1 MTVSELFKKRTAY
14 YYKQLGKYLKYVFN
28 DHFVLAL
35 LILMGAVGFTYSNY
49 LETVKSD
56 AFLPRLILLAF
67 IVITVKTGGI
77 RTLIKPADGIYLL
90 PLENKIKPV
99 MQKNLVY
106 SLFFSALIAFL
117 AAFLTA
123 PLVAVLNQ
131 SDSQASLL
139 WIAIVL
145 MAKIIDTLLTY
156 YKFKLNRTEVEQKVH
171 YIIDAA
177 LFSILLFSL
186 FYSLVIGFIVILIF
200 LTVFCIYVLYSNG
213 FTIWNWERLIE
224 NEQNRVQAIYKIIN
238 LFVETPYGNNK
249 VKRLKPLDSLLGLFD
264 KETNVHSYYITRV
277 FFRQT
282 SFSGL
287 YIRLT
292 VIGTVILVLNDIIWL
307 SVLISLLFLYL
318 IGFQLL
324 PLKQLLDKSIYFKLY
339 PVKDTD
345 KIKAIQKLIEKV
357 LFVTTL
363 LFSLASYSGGIDV
376 LAVLLS
382 NSLFVY
388 GFVKFYIPKRL
399 A

>member
-35 LILMGAVGFTYSNY
+35 LILLGAVGFTYSNY
-49 LETVKSD
+49 LETVNPN
-56 AFLPRLILLAF
+56 AFLPRLILYALIL
-67 IVITVKTGGI
+67 IVVKTGGI

-90 PLENKIKPV
+90 PLEKKLKPV

-106 SLFFSALIAFL
+106 SLLAAALTAFI

-131 SDSQASLL
+131 SESRAGLL
-139 WIAIVL
+139 WIGAVL
-145 MAKIIDTLLTY
+145 AAKITDTLLTY
-156 YKFKLNRTEVEQKVH
+156 YKFKLNRAETEQKVH
-171 YIIDAA
+171 SITNIA
-177 LFSILLFSL
+177 LFLMLFTAV
-186 FYSLVIGFIVILIF
+186 FYSLIIGLFMNLTF
-200 LTVFCIYVLYSNG
+200 LVAFSLYTYHSNTQ
-213 FTIWNWERLIE
+213 TIWNWERLIE
-224 NEQNRVQAIYKIIN
+224 YEQNRVQAIYKVIN

-249 VKRLKPLDSLLGLFD
+249 VKRLKAMDALIQLMD
-264 KETNVHSYYITRV
+264 KKTDVHSYYLSRI
-277 FFRQT
+277 FIRQT

-287 YIRLT
+287 YIRLA
-292 VIGTVILVLNDIIWL
+292 VIGSVILSLNSLFWL
-307 SVLISLLFLYL
+307 SVLISLLFIYL

-345 KIKAIQKLIEKV
+345 KIKAIQKLIAKA
-357 LFVTTL
+357 LFLIAL
-363 LFSLASYSGGIDV
+363 LFTVASYSRGIDAVVV
-376 LAVLLS
+376 LTA
-382 NSLFVY
+382 NCLFVL

-399 A
+399 G